1 MSLKC
6 SRCAHTHTHTGPH
19 TWSLIIH
26 GNTCRGN
33 PGLKCIW
40 WWRDWR
46 MLLPDALSLFLLFLS
61 HTTLLLSHWLTQP
74 PSFLRTHTHTYT
86 PNVKMTSVAALSSCL
101 TLNREVAVL
110 LSLSLVRDYHIY
122 KLPVPCA
129 PYVSGRG
136 GQGAH
141 RCIICVCRQGSH
153 LHV

>member
-1 MSLKC
+1 MKLNYTWEHMQGKSWIEVHMMVERLEDVIARCSVSLPFV
-6 SRCAHTHTHTGPH
+6 SLTHHSP
-19 TWSLIIH
+19 SL
-26 GNTCRGN
+26 TLTD
-33 PGLKCIW
+33 P
-40 WWRDWR
+40 
-46 MLLPDALSLFLLFLS
+46 ATLLFT
-61 HTTLLLSHWLTQP
+61 H
-74 PSFLRTHTHTYT
+74 THTHTYT

-141 RCIICVCRQGSH
+141 RCIMCV
-153 LHV
+153 